1 MAKKQEAKTENKT
14 VEISKEILTQIEE
27 LKNNKQIL
35 IQELGEISI
44 AEITLEERR
53 ETAETFLKELKKM
66 EQKVE
71 NTGGWAGAP
80 PKDDNLARGD
90 RRPTWRAGHCSMG
103 LKAI

>member
-1 MAKKQEAKTENKT
+1 MAKKQEAKKENPT

-66 EQKVE
+66 E
-71 NTGGWAGAP
+71 
-80 PKDDNLARGD
+80 
-90 RRPTWRAGHCSMG
+90 
-103 LKAI
+103 KAITETLQKEYGDGLVDLQNGTFTPSNKS

>member
-1 MAKKQEAKTENKT
+1 MAKKQEAKKENPT

-66 EQKVE
+66 E
-71 NTGGWAGAP
+71 
-80 PKDDNLARGD
+80 
-90 RRPTWRAGHCSMG
+90 
-103 LKAI
+103 KAITETLQKEYGDGLVDLQKGTFTPSNKS

>member
-53 ETAETFLKELKKM
+53 ETAETFLSELKKM
-66 EQKVE
+66 EKMVTETLQKDYGQGTVDLQNGTFTPFE
-71 NTGGWAGAP
+71 KN
-80 PKDDNLARGD
+80 
-90 RRPTWRAGHCSMG
+90 
-103 LKAI
+103 

>member
-1 MAKKQEAKTENKT
+1 MSKKQETKKENPT

-66 EQKVE
+66 E
-71 NTGGWAGAP
+71 
-80 PKDDNLARGD
+80 
-90 RRPTWRAGHCSMG
+90 
-103 LKAI
+103 KAITETLQKEYGDGLVDLQNGTFTPSNKS